1 MEEMDHVAQQFVY
14 GAEQNEIYAMNFP
27 AVLSTDAY
35 MEYYVDLG
43 EQVKSLQANAI
54 AGNITV
60 DEFFAQYEQLKA
72 QGLQEVIDQGAAAY
86 EAMNK

>member
-1 MEEMDHVAQQFVY
+1 MLPSSLL
-14 GAEQNEIYAMNFP
+14 YAMDFP
-27 AVLSTDAY
+27 AVLTTDAY
-35 MEYYVDLG
+35 TEYYVDLG

>member
-1 MEEMDHVAQQFVY
+1 ME
-14 GAEQNEIYAMNFP
+14 FP
-27 AVLSTDAY
+27 AVLTTDAY
-35 MEYYVDLG
+35 TEYYVDLG

-72 QGLQEVIDQGAAAY
+72 QGLQDSIGLLTLIGIRADQMSVGVHIQ
-86 EAMNK
+86 KRFPDSRSG

>member
-1 MEEMDHVAQQFVY
+1 MLT
-14 GAEQNEIYAMNFP
+14 
-27 AVLSTDAY
+27 LSTMWIWAS
-35 MEYYVDLG
+35 
-43 EQVKSLQANAI
+43 KSLQANAI